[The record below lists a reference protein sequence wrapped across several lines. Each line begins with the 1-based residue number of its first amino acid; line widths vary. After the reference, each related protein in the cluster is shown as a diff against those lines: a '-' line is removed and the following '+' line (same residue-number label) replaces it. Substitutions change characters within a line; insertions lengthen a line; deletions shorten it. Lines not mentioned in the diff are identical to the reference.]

1 VTRAALAVGAF
12 GFTVALLMA
21 GCAALKTCELGAM
34 PKESQIVTATVQAI
48 LSNPAGTVAE
58 LESAA
63 LQLGEQQVV
72 CAVTALEAY
81 WAKQA
86 GPAEPTTISTKAA
99 LLTSAAD
106 QQRWHAADIARQ
118 FLSLHKGVSCDSR
131 HVS

>member
-1 VTRAALAVGAF
+1 VTRAAMAVGAF
-12 GFTVALLMA
+12 GFTLALFMA

-34 PKESQIVTATVQAI
+34 PKESQIVTATVQGI
-48 LSNPAGTVAE
+48 LADPGSVVAD

-63 LQLGEQQVV
+63 LQFGEQQVV

-99 LLTSAAD
+99 LLTSRAD

-118 FLSLHKGVSCDSR
+118 FLSLHKGVSCGSR